1 MRVAVRI
8 ITAWMLL
15 FVACFSSAQCTDGQN
30 ACDRKV
36 PRVMRFNGTLRDGD
50 GKPRTGTLGI
60 SFAVYA
66 ESSGGV
72 PLWQETQNVRLG
84 EQGRYQALLGATTSE
99 GLPVELFSSKEP
111 RWLAAQVLLPG
122 EAEQPRVLL
131 VSVPYALMASDAETL
146 GGLPPSAFV
155 KMPVV
160 SDPNTPGSTSQGA
173 KSAQQSTSVAAVAS
187 PSGLVVTTPG
197 GATDAIPKF
206 SDSTTIVNSQIK
218 ESPNGEV
225 TMTNL
230 ANILFADQFPDG
242 VPGALAACPAEGCT
256 IYAGSKNVSLNLGTI
271 DPGKKLVTIYLG
283 PFTYTVKQITLR
295 NSLKIIGM
303 GASIPGTIL
312 QSVNGNNPVFVI
324 PQTAHVAA
332 SSVRLSGL
340 RIVGSVGNTSEDAF
354 FLDASNVIETG
365 LWYSSFSDLYISNF
379 AGVGIHMRGPTAN
392 FAAANQWITFE
403 NIVVFRTAGGGN
415 ALRIEGANFQLHF
428 TNCEFDGQG
437 MGDGTNIFIGGFP
450 GGTFAFPFDITFRG
464 LVSQTAAVAVQ
475 LDGAQTVTFHTSHH
489 ESLWGAYLIT
499 NDTGAGNRGVTI
511 TDSVFNPN
519 VGVNNGAGYLL
530 KVATTAASGIYFFHN
545 RLGGAGSVSSP
556 DAVVSGTNLAQVVYQ
571 DNQYLG
577 SLDVP
582 PTSGITSQLGATPSI
597 NIGGAHTIGLNT
609 STTPIVTIQSSLGPG
624 ETVTFLALDGPVTFA
639 TGGNIALPGS
649 TTVTVTGS
657 ITFVRNDLT
666 GGQQW
671 WPVAQWPA
679 TATQVGGTPAAF
691 SMSTGTS
698 PSSTS
703 VTAGETAN
711 YNLTLSPSGGFT
723 GNVQFTCTG
732 APTASTCSVLPN
744 PLDVAGSAPIQAM
757 VRVVTVAGSTLA
769 RADVRKHGI
778 FSPWQLA
785 MNALSL
791 SIIGIVMFVP
801 AKQHQRSET
810 GYWSLAG
817 LLLLLIPC
825 LGCGAAV
832 ASQQPPKV
840 GTPTGIYILRVV
852 GESGNIQSSVKLTL
866 QVL

>member
-60 SFAVYA
+60 IFAVYA

-131 VSVPYALMASDAETL
+131 VSVPYALMAADAETL

-155 KMPVV
+155 KMPPLV

-173 KSAQQSTSVAAVAS
+173 KSAQQGTAVAAVAS
-187 PSGLVVTTPG
+187 PSGLAVTTPG

-271 DPGKKLVTIYLG
+271 DPGKKLVTLYLG

-312 QSVNGNNPVFVI
+312 QSVNGNNPVFVL
-324 PQTAHVAA
+324 PQAAHVAA

-340 RIVGSVGNTSEDAF
+340 HIVGSVGNTSEDAF

-365 LWYSSFSDLYISNF
+365 LWYSSFSDLFISNF

-475 LDGAQTVTFHTSHH
+475 LDGVQTVTFHTSHH

-624 ETVTFLALDGPVTFA
+624 ETVAFLMLGGPVTFA

-649 TTVTVTGS
+649 NTVTVTGS
-657 ITFVRNDLT
+657 ITFIRSDLT
-666 GGQQW
+666 GDQKW
-671 WPVAQWPA
+671 WPIAQWTA
-679 TATQVGGTPAAF
+679 SATQGGGTPATF
-691 SMSTGTS
+691 TL
-698 PSSTS
+698 STS
-703 VTAGETAN
+703 GSSSATVAAGETAN
-711 YNLTLSPSGGFT
+711 YSLTLSPSGGFT
-723 GNVQFTCTG
+723 GNVQFICQG
-732 APTASTCSVLPN
+732 GPAASTCSVAPN
-744 PLDVAGSAPIQAM
+744 PVALNNNSPATASVAVTTSGTPNPRALPVSSRPRLPAFNHVAGSMI
-757 VRVVTVAGSTLA
+757 
-769 RADVRKHGI
+769 
-778 FSPWQLA
+778 WQLILIPVG
-785 MNALSL
+785 MW
-791 SIIGIVMFVP
+791 GQGR
-801 AKQHQRSET
+801 KQHRAKALL
-810 GYWSLAG
+810 LAG
-817 LLLLLIPC
+817 LFLLIIPS
-825 LGCGAAV
+825 LGCQAA
-832 ASQQPPKV
+832 A
-840 GTPTGIYILRVV
+840 GTT
-852 GESGNIQSSVKLTL
+852 GESGLPPRGTYSLVLTGVSGNIRQSITLTL
-866 QVL
+866 RVL